1 MNIKQYISEV
11 LYKHDSV
18 ILPNFGGFITIIKN
32 SEWEHGTQTLFPPK
46 KIISFNDNLRT
57 NDGLLA
63 HYISKV
69 NNISIIEAQQ
79 ALDEFVR
86 ELKNHIQRNEI
97 FSFPGLG
104 TLQYTTDERYI
115 FKPEL
120 VNFYENSFGLLP
132 ATSRVKANQILETKI
147 QHVEHFIKINNEAKK
162 SKKYWYYG
170 AAAILVFSFILA
182 GQIIYN
188 NIYKT
193 KDNWNEAGLKDTI
206 TKYNDTIVKKEIDN
220 KASEIIESKS
230 ISKTITADIKAD
242 ELSNVNAVT
251 DSLAI
256 NTFEKKN
263 MIVFGSFY
271 SSKPAFNLC
280 KKLKQQYNL
289 QCNVIKSANTK
300 YYKSVII
307 IKGSRGKAFNEMYF
321 IKENNDIDAF
331 VSTEWVKIL

>member
-1 MNIKQYISEV
+1 MNIKQYISEI

-18 ILPNFGGFITIIKN
+18 ILPDFGGFISIIKN

-46 KIISFNDNLRT
+46 KIISFNDKLKT

-63 HYISKV
+63 HHISTV

-86 ELKNHIQRNEI
+86 ELKSHIHRNEI
-97 FSFPGLG
+97 FAFPGLG
-104 TLQYTTDERYI
+104 TLQYTKDERYI

-120 VNFYENSFGLLP
+120 VNFHENSFGLLP
-132 ATSRVKANQILETKI
+132 TTSRFKANQILEPKI
-147 QHVEHFIKINNEAKK
+147 QHVEHFVKINNEAKHT
-162 SKKYWYYG
+162 KKYWYYG
-170 AAAILVFSFILA
+170 AAAILIFSFILA

-188 NIYKT
+188 NYYKT

-206 TKYNDTIVKKEIDN
+206 TKYNETIVNEEIDN
-220 KASEIIESKS
+220 KKSNIIKTDTINKNSIAEIKS
-230 ISKTITADIKAD
+230 N

-251 DSLAI
+251 DSLTT

-289 QCNVIKSANTK
+289 QCNVIKSANTR

-321 IKENNDIDAF
+321 IKESNDIDAF
-331 VSTEWVKIL
+331 VSTDWVKIL